1 MHHKPLTALMGMLVG
16 PEAAVI
22 LFWVSALL
30 LVFTLINIFVAII
43 LNSYEHVVSENPD
56 ANDSSQFVAMV
67 LMQAKKTTVGA
78 IAGDDDSGKMLDED
92 AKPHILASK
101 MTHIDKEQ
109 CKRATPFAEHT
120 RPR

>member
-1 MHHKPLTALMGMLVG
+1 MHHKPLTLMGMLVG

-92 AKPHILASK
+92 AKPHILSSK

-109 CKRATPFAEHT
+109 CKRATPFAER
-120 RPR
+120 RPPH